1 MFRRDKS
8 VKLSL
13 KHLNECYNVF
23 REISKQQNITEE
35 NERQYIQ
42 VLLNSYIKSD
52 NIIDDEKIQKYKI
65 PEEIFQR
72 ELDDFNIHLKN
83 LRIDNENQI
92 IQHNT
97 EL

>member
-13 KHLNECYNVF
+13 KHLNECYHVF
-23 REISKQQNITEE
+23 KEISKQQNITEE

-52 NIIDDEKIQKYKI
+52 NIIDDDKIQKYKI
-65 PEEIFQR
+65 AEEIVQR
-72 ELDDFNIHLKN
+72 ELNDFDFHLKN
-83 LRIDNENQI
+83 LRIGNENQNI
-92 IQHNT
+92 
-97 EL
+97 

>member
-23 REISKQQNITEE
+23 KEISKQQNITEE

-65 PEEIFQR
+65 SEEIVKR
-72 ELDDFNIHLKN
+72 ELDDFDFHLKN
-83 LRIDNENQI
+83 LRIDDENQN
-92 IQHNT
+92 IQKDSR
-97 EL
+97 L

>member
-23 REISKQQNITEE
+23 KEISKQQNITEE

-52 NIIDDEKIQKYKI
+52 NIIDNEKIQKYKI
-65 PEEIFQR
+65 PEEIVQR
-72 ELDDFNIHLKN
+72 ELDDFDFHLKN
-83 LRIDNENQI
+83 LRIDNENQV
-92 IQHNT
+92 IQKDSR
-97 EL
+97 L

>member
-1 MFRRDKS
+1 MFRREKS

-23 REISKQQNITEE
+23 KEISKQQNITEE

-52 NIIDDEKIQKYKI
+52 NIIDDEKIKKYKI
-65 PEEIFQR
+65 SEEIVQL
-72 ELDDFNIHLKN
+72 ELDDFDFHLKN
-83 LRIDNENQI
+83 LRIDNENQNI
-92 IQHNT
+92 
-97 EL
+97 

>member
-65 PEEIFQR
+65 PEEIFQH
-72 ELDDFNIHLKN
+72 ELDDFSLHLKN

>member
-13 KHLNECYNVF
+13 KHLNECYAVF
-23 REISKQQNITEE
+23 REIAKQQNITEE

-65 PEEIFQR
+65 PEEMFQH
-72 ELDDFNIHLKN
+72 ELDDFSLHLKN